1 MKNKTEIRIAGFG
14 GQGIILSGYII
25 GKAAAIYDNKFS
37 TLIQAFGPEARGSSC
52 SAQLIISDNQIL
64 YPYLVKP
71 QISILLSVDAYER
84 FHTEITPGGKIL
96 YEEDLVEPKNIPK
109 GITAFGVPATRL
121 AEEMGRKIVMNI
133 ITVGFFSAVT
143 GITTYDATRNAVGS
157 SVPPG
162 TEEMNLR
169 ALETGYQYGADLIAK
184 TEKKPESKRVK
195 GQRQKVKDKSLS
207 A

>member
-1 MKNKTEIRIAGFG
+1 MELMMKNDIEIRIAGFG

-37 TLIQAFGPEARGSSC
+37 TLIQSFGPEARGSSC
-52 SAQLIISDNQIL
+52 SAQLLISDSQIL
-64 YPYLVKP
+64 YPYIVQPK
-71 QISILLSVDAYER
+71 ISILLSRDAHEKFYSELK
-84 FHTEITPGGKIL
+84 PGGIMLVEK
-96 YEEDLVEPKNIPK
+96 DLVTPKEIPK
-109 GITAFGVPATRL
+109 GVKMYGIPATRL

-143 GITTYDATRNAVGS
+143 KITSFEATKKAVET

-169 ALETGYQYGADLIAK
+169 AFQIGYDYGTKLLD
-184 TEKKPESKRVK
+184 EKGEGEKA
-195 GQRQKVKDKSLS
+195 KVKKQPQKKS
-207 A
+207 